1 MARRLTKKIVP
12 RAERGSG
19 AAGGDEVGPDPLGG
33 HLQAAAGPA
42 ALERRVLP
50 VAPPRWRCF
59 AQLTH
64 FADRARLLGRRD
76 AVQCALSLAGA
87 IVLFALWM
95 AALGSLGTRQRSPI
109 EHLLHTAKPTLGLD

>member
-1 MARRLTKKIVP
+1 
-12 RAERGSG
+12 
-19 AAGGDEVGPDPLGG
+19 VGPDPLGG

-42 ALERRVLP
+42 ALERRVLAVRP
-50 VAPPRWRCF
+50 QTGAF
-59 AQLTH
+59 LLEGHTFN

>member
-1 MARRLTKKIVP
+1 M
-12 RAERGSG
+12 
-19 AAGGDEVGPDPLGG
+19 GPDPLGG

-50 VAPPRWRCF
+50 VAAF
-59 AQLTH
+59 APLALFCTAQD
-64 FADRARLLGRRD
+64 FADCARLLGRRD

-95 AALGSLGTRQRSPI
+95 AALDSLGTRERSPI
-109 EHLLHTAKPTLGLD
+109 EHLIHTAKPTLGLD

>member
-1 MARRLTKKIVP
+1 M
-12 RAERGSG
+12 
-19 AAGGDEVGPDPLGG
+19 GPDPLGG

-50 VAPPRWRCF
+50 VRPRPALFCT
-59 AQLTH
+59 AQE

-109 EHLLHTAKPTLGLD
+109 EHLIHNAKPTLGLD

>member
-1 MARRLTKKIVP
+1 M
-12 RAERGSG
+12 
-19 AAGGDEVGPDPLGG
+19 GPDPLGG

-50 VAPPRWRCF
+50 VRPQTGFSP
-59 AQLTH
+59 QLTD
-64 FADRARLLGRRD
+64 FADRAPLLGRRD

-109 EHLLHTAKPTLGLD
+109 EHLIHTAKPTLGLD

>member
-1 MARRLTKKIVP
+1 MQKGARELLEETKWDP
-12 RAERGSG
+12 TRS
-19 AAGGDEVGPDPLGG
+19 AAIYK
-33 HLQAAAGPA
+33 
-42 ALERRVLP
+42 RRQ
-50 VAPPRWRCF
+50 APPRSNAEFSRYVRKSALFCT
-59 AQLTH
+59 AQD